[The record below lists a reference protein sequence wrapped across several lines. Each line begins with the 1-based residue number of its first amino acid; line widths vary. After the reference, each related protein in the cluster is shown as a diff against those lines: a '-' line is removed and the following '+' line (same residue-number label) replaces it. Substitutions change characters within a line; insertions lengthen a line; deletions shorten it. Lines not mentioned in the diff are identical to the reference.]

1 MDHWKGFWRVALV
14 DECYLPSSEDDK
26 CSRISLYAVLCGLF
40 KAVEQEADLAKE
52 LFAKSEELIAA
63 GILPVDRP
71 IKVADMI
78 IVDSP

>member
-1 MDHWKGFWRVALV
+1 
-14 DECYLPSSEDDK
+14 
-26 CSRISLYAVLCGLF
+26 LF